1 MFLREFLVLEANK
14 LSIIFISMG
23 LMPVPTLM
31 KQPLGDIPD
40 DFKFIN
46 FSGLSK

>member
-31 KQPLGDIPD
+31 KQPLGDCCQSQQVNID
-40 DFKFIN
+40 KY
-46 FSGLSK
+46 LH